1 MAYSGPV
8 FQSTERD
15 VAPEYLYRGAAAMG
29 QGINDLLSGVGAA
42 VGNKIDERDKSKAL
56 QARFDL
62 LEQEGYASPELRDKF
77 YSGSTSQQAGIMAE
91 LMARMDREAAAGQ
104 QRESARRF
112 DLGYGLDALRLNQQ
126 SEQFG
131 QRMGFDRM
139 QAQQDANYR
148 NEQLRMQQQEQAFRE
163 KPVTWEQLNGTNY
176 MVNPKGGALPLGGG
190 EDDNP
195 LGRLFALPGARVTS
209 YGYRN
214 DPTPDS
220 NSAAGIGA
228 FVPEAEQ
235 AKIKAGQP
243 SPYRLQPGDIAV
255 SPDIEA
261 RMRRAGVKPG
271 DRVMF
276 QRADGTSEAG
286 RWMDRTSPSLSGRVD
301 FYSPGGVRAD
311 DGAAITGFSL
321 YAPAETPAQAK
332 PQKEQITWKENRETG
347 ERNPYIFD
355 PVRGG
360 LVPVPVL
367 EPEAAAAA
375 AAPGQAAAKPKSRL
389 EEWAGKYL
397 KK

>member
-1 MAYSGPV
+1 MAYGGPV
-8 FQSTERD
+8 YSPRVQDKSAD
-15 VAPEYLYRGAAAMG
+15 YIYQGAADLWG
-29 QGINDLLSGVGAA
+29 GIGKGLSAGIGKA
-42 VGNKIDERDKSKAL
+42 VDEREKSKAL

-62 LEQEGYASPELRDKF
+62 LEQEGYAPPDLRDKF

-112 DLGYGLDALRLNQQ
+112 DLGYGLDAQRLNQQ

-148 NEQLRMQQQEQAFRE
+148 NEQLQMQQQEQAFRE

-176 MVNPKGGALPLGGG
+176 MVNPKGGALPLAGG

-195 LGRLFALPGARVTS
+195 LGKLFALPDARVTS

-228 FVPEAEQ
+228 FVPAAEQ
-235 AKIKAGQP
+235 EKIKAGQP
-243 SPYRLQPGDIAV
+243 SPYRLQPGDFAV
-255 SPDIEA
+255 SPDMEA
-261 RMRRAGVKPG
+261 RMRKAGVKPG

-286 RWMDRTSPSLSGRVD
+286 RWMDRTSPSLKGRVD
-301 FYSPGGVRAD
+301 FYSPGGVRPD
-311 DGAAITGFSL
+311 DGAGITGFSL
-321 YAPAETPAQAK
+321 YAPADTPAEAK
-332 PQKEQITWKENRETG
+332 APPRVQTATIRDADGNEQLVQLLPDGTYRAIK
-347 ERNPYIFD
+347 PAPD
-355 PVRGG
+355 P
-360 LVPVPVL
+360 
-367 EPEAAAAA
+367 
-375 AAPGQAAAKPKSRL
+375 AAPTATKAAPRR
-389 EEWAGKYL
+389 WR
-397 KK
+397 